1 MDQDQQKRFYRI
13 CPTYKEVPLYNN
25 KIGVMI
31 DVRANDSIWFDV
43 DKLQTILSFAA
54 ESRKSFNSQ
63 REIEKKTVDPEPI
76 SQQDDI
82 YVIKEDTDKD
92 EVLQSRTEIRSWE
105 TIYCLF
111 IPVLINIQSAVPR

>member
-1 MDQDQQKRFYRI
+1 MHQDQQKRFYRI

-31 DVRANDSIWFDV
+31 DVRANDSIWFAV

-63 REIEKKTVDPEPI
+63 REIEKKTVDAEPV
-76 SQQDDI
+76 SQ
-82 YVIKEDTDKD
+82 
-92 EVLQSRTEIRSWE
+92 SG
-105 TIYCLF
+105 
-111 IPVLINIQSAVPR
+111 VPRLRKEVEHQVVKFCGGFC